1 MYYNCL
7 NPVGFDERGWSLSRH
22 PANHG
27 KFSRSGLTHSEFD
40 CVNEWVNQQ
49 KLYIQSLSLDT
60 KAGLL
65 LLQRYPRAF
74 DEDIDQLAILNDS
87 SSDDTVVF
95 LKELFEIVPS
105 IETIQRYKYLVQ
117 SAILNAPVIP
127 VNVYAFLSKPVL
139 PGVGFK
145 VGQGFGVPSFLT
157 GYFVDSLVNL
167 NKDTIKIKLD
177 KGTTLLYMDAGFSS
191 GNRIFL
197 PMGVSLIVDDIS
209 SDANQTKQILTVHP
223 DSSNLPLEYGDI
235 PEKLRKSDDTIFYEN
250 AVRETMEE
258 TGIDISHMTPVTTID
273 FPLYDQKEYCV
284 SLHTQNEAHVLVPT
298 AHGVAA
304 SGSLF
309 ICKDDNTV
317 LLFQRSFLGDFGGTW
332 AGVGGAIGED
342 RAPVYKTLFKFR
354 TYVYSVS
361 KLEKRMWEG
370 KSLPRINYEHL
381 TYQWISLDDLFNQ
394 IKDFEIASLNAT
406 QKDEVTRF
414 LRAYTAQIPLAATSM
429 DIRKKLLSQGKFSL
443 YIRNPYSRLYELIL
457 PGAAYTLWKL
467 YRFLT

>member
-40 CVNEWVNQQ
+40 CVNEWVNRQ

-105 IETIQRYKYLVQ
+105 IETIQRYKYLVHT
-117 SAILNAPVIP
+117 SILNAPPIP
-127 VNVYAFLSKPVL
+127 INAYAFMSKPGL
-139 PGVGFK
+139 NSGFK
-145 VGQGFGVPSFLT
+145 VGQGFTVPSFVT
-157 GYFVDSLVNL
+157 AYFVDSFNS
-167 NKDTIKIKLD
+167 DTIKIKLD

-197 PMGVSLIVDDIS
+197 PMGISLIVDDIS
-209 SDANQTKQILTVHP
+209 SDSNQTKQILTVRL
-223 DSSNLPLEYGDI
+223 DSSNLPLEYGSI
-235 PEKLRKSDDTIFYEN
+235 PENMLKSDDTIFYEN

-258 TGIDISHMTPVTTID
+258 TGIDISHMTPITTID
-273 FPLYDQKEYCV
+273 FPLYNQKEYCL

-354 TYVYSVS
+354 TYVYPVS

-394 IKDFEIASLNAT
+394 IKDFDGFSHNT
-406 QKDEVTRF
+406 KTDEVTRF

-467 YRFLT
+467 YRFLTSNKS